1 MYTIKYH
8 KKTKKD
14 KKKLQSAGLANN
26 TKMLIEVI
34 KNNPYKTPPPY
45 EKLIGNL
52 KNLVVMNKDGLKN
65 LSGIK
70 DLTGLALPIL
80 GLPKIYIPEE
90 ST

>member
-1 MYTIKYH
+1 MYAIKYH

-34 KNNPYKTPPPY
+34 KNNPYKTPLPY